1 MKHKGRLLV
10 RILILSPHTDD
21 AELGAGGTIFKFLEN
36 GDKLRWIVFSAAED
50 SLPSSLPRDTLKR
63 EFMDVVTSIGLRK
76 DMYKVFDYKV
86 RYLHEHRQE
95 ILEDMVSING
105 DFSPDLVVGPS
116 LNDHH
121 QDHQV
126 VAREM
131 IRAFKRSSSII
142 SYELPWN
149 HIEFNTQLFTRLQRT
164 HIEKKFQLL
173 EKYHSQITLHKPYF
187 DKEFIF
193 GWARMRGV
201 QVGSDFAETFE
212 VARWII

>member
-1 MKHKGRLLV
+1 L
-10 RILILSPHTDD
+10 
-21 AELGAGGTIFKFLEN
+21 
-36 GDKLRWIVFSAAED
+36 
-50 SLPSSLPRDTLKR
+50 
-63 EFMDVVTSIGLRK
+63 DVVSSIGLRE
-76 DMYKVFDYKV
+76 DMYKVFDYRV
-86 RYLHEHRQE
+86 RYLHEHRQK
-95 ILEDMVSING
+95 ILEEMVSTNR

-149 HIEFNTQLFTRLQRT
+149 HIEFNTQLFVRLERA

-173 EKYHSQITLHKPYF
+173 EKYRSQIVLKKPYF
-187 DKEFIF
+187 AEEFIF
-193 GWARMRGV
+193 GWAKMRGV
-201 QVGSDFAETFE
+201 QIGSDFAEAFE

>member
-1 MKHKGRLLV
+1 M

-21 AELGAGGTIFKFLEN
+21 AELGAGGTLLRSLEM
-36 GDKLRWIVFSAAED
+36 GDELYWIVFSVAGD
-50 SLPSSLPRDTLKR
+50 SLPGSLPRDTLKK
-63 EFMDVVTSIGLRK
+63 EFLGVIDSIGLKEDKYRI
-76 DMYKVFDYKV
+76 YDYKV

-95 ILEDMVSING
+95 ILEEMVSINN
-105 DFSPDLVVGPS
+105 DFSPGLVVGPS

-149 HIEFNTQLFTRLQRT
+149 HIEFNTQLFVKLERR
-164 HIEKKFQLL
+164 HIERKSELL
-173 EKYHSQITLHKPYF
+173 RKYRSQIMLQKPYF
-187 DKEFIF
+187 AEDFIL

-201 QVGSDFAETFE
+201 QIGSDFAEAFE
-212 VARWII
+212 VARWIM